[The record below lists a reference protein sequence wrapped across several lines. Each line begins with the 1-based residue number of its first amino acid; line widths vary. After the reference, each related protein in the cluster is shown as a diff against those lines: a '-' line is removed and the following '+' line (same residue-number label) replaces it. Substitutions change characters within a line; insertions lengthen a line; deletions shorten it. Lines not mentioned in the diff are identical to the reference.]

1 MKIDW
6 KAWSGFLTFL
16 MTLVG
21 GFYKLDNDNKQ
32 IVIQNE
38 SINNVKYIRWQ
49 VDSLRMERKMQE
61 LRWDM
66 RDSIRV
72 EIARLKDELR

>member
-6 KAWSGFLTFL
+6 KAWSGFITFL

-21 GFYKLDNDNKQ
+21 GFYKLDSDNKQ
-32 IVIQNE
+32 MVIQNE

>member
-32 IVIQNE
+32 MVIQNE

>member
-6 KAWSGFLTFL
+6 KAWSGFVTFL

-21 GFYKLDNDNKQ
+21 GFYKLDSDNKQ
-32 IVIQNE
+32 MVIQNE

>member
-21 GFYKLDNDNKQ
+21 GFYKLDSDNKQ
-32 IVIQNE
+32 MVIQNE